1 MAINLLHELSKF
13 SIVNDR
19 ESKVAFFRTHVP
31 SVGSL
36 AYLNV
41 IFKGAPNDAL
51 LDSARKL
58 RMPRTL
64 VELLRQ
70 QNGACLFSGSLSIY
84 GIHQPGQL
92 LQRSDPLF
100 DLPFN
105 IEVENRNWPPHD
117 PIRFLAFGGYG
128 FDGSRVCI
136 NRDDLRI
143 YLFPRGK
150 DRLLSVASHSW
161 QDLDSWLNSEI
172 ARLTALF
179 DSDGKRLVDESQ
191 TVPSPFIHS

>member
-19 ESKVAFFRTHVP
+19 ENKVAFFRTHVP
-31 SVGSL
+31 SIGPL

-41 IFKGAPNDAL
+41 IFKGAPNDVL
-51 LDSARKL
+51 LDSAQKL

-70 QNGACLFSGSLSIY
+70 QNGAFLFSGSLSIY

-105 IEVENRNWPPHD
+105 IEAENRNWPPHD
-117 PIRFLAFGGYG
+117 RIRFLAFGGYG

-143 YLFPRGK
+143 YLFPRGEN
-150 DRLLSVASHSW
+150 RLLSVASHSW

-172 ARLTALF
+172 TRLTTLF

-191 TVPSPFIHS
+191 TVPSPCTPS